1 MMSMGLEDR
10 DGSLKISPVS
20 RALRRVGSASKQ
32 CLRTRSIPVTLRFIL
47 RTTKEDKMRFGHA
60 LVWIIG
66 LSVMLLSGELWLMG
80 GFAAQKSQIAFT
92 HLGFDNFEIYV
103 MDADGGNREN
113 LSNHPLHDEDP
124 DWSPDGT
131 KIAFVSNRNLREY
144 QIYVMDADGTNQIKL
159 TDGPRDKR
167 QPDWSPDGGKIAFT
181 VHDTVSRIEVMDA
194 DGENRVVLEQ
204 NASIPSWSPGGGQIA
219 FVSRRDDR
227 NEIYVIGAD
236 GQGLERLTDDFLG
249 GHSLS
254 FSPDGRRI
262 ATDRSHE
269 EFLHIYVVGAD
280 GKNPMRLTHNQEHHF
295 HATWSPDGRTI
306 AYVSSDDDILSNRIH
321 LMTADGKH
329 IKQLSTIREGI
340 DYQPDFSPVGLA
352 VSPTSKTAT
361 IWGRLKKTSSSFR

>member
-1 MMSMGLEDR
+1 
-10 DGSLKISPVS
+10 
-20 RALRRVGSASKQ
+20 
-32 CLRTRSIPVTLRFIL
+32 
-47 RTTKEDKMRFGHA
+47 MRFGHA

-80 GFAAQKSQIAFT
+80 GLAAQKSQIAFT

-124 DWSPDGT
+124 DWSPDRT
-131 KIAFVSNRNLREY
+131 KIAFVSNRNGGEY
-144 QIYVMDADGTNQIKL
+144 QIYVMDADGTNQMRL

-181 VHDTVSRIEVMDA
+181 VRAGLGVSRIEVMDA
-194 DGENRVVLEQ
+194 DGENRVVLE
-204 NASIPSWSPGGGQIA
+204 NDASAPSWSPDGGKIA
-219 FVSRRDDR
+219 FVSWRDDR
-227 NEIYVIGAD
+227 NEIYVMGAD

-249 GHSLS
+249 GQNLS
-254 FSPDGRRI
+254 FSPDGRWI
-262 ATDRSHE
+262 ASDPTDE
-269 EFLHIYVVGAD
+269 EFYHIYVMGAD
-280 GKNPMRLTHNQEHHF
+280 GKNPMRLSPNQAKHSHP
-295 HATWSPDGRTI
+295 TWSPDGRTI
-306 AYVSSDDDILSNRIH
+306 AYASSEEGFFSDRIH

-340 DYQPDFSPVGLA
+340 DYQPDFSPGGLA
-352 VSPTSKTAT
+352 VSPASKTAT